1 MYKPK
6 HMRKN
11 AKSISKF
18 LHKVLNN
25 IKIIYEIA
33 KVLKK
38 IINVF
43 SLIIKNRHTS
53 FHLSMSIFGNFITIN
68 LPHSV
73 SKIV

>member
-1 MYKPK
+1 MHKSK
-6 HMRKN
+6 HMRKST
-11 AKSISKF
+11 KSISKF

-43 SLIIKNRHTS
+43 H
-53 FHLSMSIFGNFITIN
+53 
-68 LPHSV
+68 
-73 SKIV
+73 